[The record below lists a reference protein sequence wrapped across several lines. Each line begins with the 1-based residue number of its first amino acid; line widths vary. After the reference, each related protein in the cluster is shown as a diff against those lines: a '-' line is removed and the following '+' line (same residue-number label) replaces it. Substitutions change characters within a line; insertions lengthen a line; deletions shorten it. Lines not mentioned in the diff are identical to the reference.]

1 MVLTIGS
8 LEITSTRSAWVRHR
22 SFTACRPVRRDSHSA
37 STSSPEAK
45 HQQMSKAQAKV
56 PPVPLDKP
64 LLFSLVQTTWY
75 VEFTSALM
83 QAAAVVAE
91 ARKLPELVVFDLDYT
106 LWPFWWALATT
117 ATAS

>member
-45 HQQMSKAQAKV
+45 HQQMSKAQAK
-56 PPVPLDKP
+56 
-64 LLFSLVQTTWY
+64 
-75 VEFTSALM
+75 
-83 QAAAVVAE
+83 AAAVVAE

-106 LWPFWWALATT
+106 LWPFWCEMYTTRDEPKLFPEARGVLEALK
-117 ATAS
+117 